1 MPSKGVGTIVCIG
14 FKARAAILLYVLI
27 AFFADTHKTC
37 AQVPPADLNA
47 IIRQQEQIQRQ
58 QEEQRREQ
66 ERRAK
71 EGSERQS
78 TIPFELPPP
87 PPTGEE
93 GGCVDVQR
101 IEVEGAAHLSV
112 EEMDA
117 IVRPFQGRCLALS
130 ELNDLMR
137 ALSQAYVD
145 KGYVAAR
152 PYLPQQDMRGGV
164 LRLVVIEG
172 KVEAIDPDPRESARA
187 LEMLFAFP
195 GVIDHPLNL
204 RDIEQGLDQLNRLRS
219 NNASMALEP
228 GTGQGATR
236 VVVKNQPGKRWR
248 LSGGVNNS
256 GQESTGRN
264 KLQAAGEVDD
274 LLGVNDFL
282 SLTTD
287 RSAIH
292 DDDWR
297 ASRSVNG
304 FFSVPF
310 GYWTL
315 SLSASYSDYASPV
328 FGAAQTYH
336 STGNSKTQK
345 MELERVLHR
354 DTDGKT
360 SASAFFRTYTANS
373 YFNDSKIDT
382 SSYSLSVGG
391 LGLSHS
397 RRMLG
402 GLLSLRGTWERGL
415 DMVHAEADEA
425 GRAKDAPHAQFDKAT
440 ADVSYFRPFELGGL
454 SLAYSGNAHGQWT
467 ETTLYSPERISLGS
481 QYSVRGFDADYV
493 TGDVGVYLRNELS
506 LTLPETGQGWID
518 QGLGRVT
525 PFIAVDYGALRGD
538 SKDDYERGAV
548 AGWAAGVRTSGGAVM
563 LSATYA
569 QPLTAPAFVRERD
582 HEAYLSLTVEY

>member
-1 MPSKGVGTIVCIG
+1 MCIIWKMRIAHVVCLGAVVAGGSPGV
-14 FKARAAILLYVLI
+14 
-27 AFFADTHKTC
+27 H

-71 EGSERQS
+71 EGAERQT

-87 PPTGEE
+87 PAPGKD
-93 GGCVDVQR
+93 GGCIDVLH
-101 IEVEGAAHLSV
+101 IEVDGAARLSDDEI
-112 EEMDA
+112 EE
-117 IVRPFQGRCLALS
+117 ITGPFLGRCLALS
-130 ELNDLMR
+130 DLNDLMR
-137 ALSQAYVD
+137 AFSQAYMD

-164 LRLVVIEG
+164 LRLVIVEG
-172 KVEAIDPDPRESARA
+172 KVEAVEPDPQDWAKA

-195 GVIDHPLNL
+195 GVIDRPLNL

-219 NNASMALEP
+219 NNASMTLEP
-228 GTGQGATR
+228 GQTQGGTR
-236 VVVKNQPGKRWR
+236 VVVKNTPGKRWR
-248 LSGGVNNS
+248 LSAGTSNG

-264 KLQAAGEVDD
+264 KVQATGEVDD

-287 RSAIH
+287 RSVVH

-297 ASRSVNG
+297 AARSVNG

-315 SLSASYSDYASPV
+315 SLSASYSDYAAPV
-328 FGAAQTYH
+328 FGASQVYR
-336 STGNSKTQK
+336 STGSSKTQK
-345 MELERVLHR
+345 VELERVLHR
-354 DTDGKT
+354 DSDSKT
-360 SASAFFRTYTANS
+360 SASALFRTYTANS
-373 YFNDSKIDT
+373 YFNDNKIDA
-382 SSYSLSVGG
+382 SSYSLSIGG

-397 RRMLG
+397 RRLLG

-415 DMVHAEADEA
+415 DLVHAEADEA
-425 GRAKDAPHAQFDKAT
+425 GRAKDSPHAEFDKVT
-440 ADVSYFRPFELGGL
+440 ADISYLRPFELGGL
-454 SLAYSGNAHGQWT
+454 SFSYSGTVHGQWT

-481 QYSVRGFDADYV
+481 QYTVRGFDAEYL
-493 TGDVGVYLRNELS
+493 TGDVGAYIRNELV

-518 QGLGRVT
+518 RGLGRVM
-525 PFIAVDYGALRGD
+525 PFVALDYGALRGD
-538 SKDDYERGAV
+538 SRDEMERGAV
-548 AGWAAGVRTSGGAVM
+548 AGWAAGLRTSGGNVI
-563 LSATYA
+563 LSAVYS
-569 QPLTAPAFVRERD
+569 QPLTAPAFIRQRD